1 MSNRSPLQS
10 LPTDPPQETAS
21 LDAATLL
28 RALEEAER
36 ASPQGSLL
44 LMPLR
49 DEQGTI
55 TDFECLSANPAADS
69 ILGPAEGGLAGH
81 RLRKLLPER
90 DAAGWL
96 AVLCSAEGS
105 GHPISAELS
114 MAYPDSRGEGW
125 LHCTVMKLRDFL
137 IARFRDISLS
147 RRTEEAL
154 RQTRDRMVEILE
166 GTPDAFFMVDAN
178 WNFTYVN
185 AHSEDLSSRPR
196 EQMLSR
202 SLWEM
207 IPRLAAPPYE
217 QALRR
222 AMIHRVTYRFEAHF
236 PPEHWF
242 EVHIYPSGQGLSAFF
257 REIRDRKRLEAE
269 RDALLAREHSLRL
282 EAEALAQQRT
292 RELLAAQEKL
302 VQSEKLAVAGQL
314 AAGVGHE
321 INNPLSFVIGN
332 LHFALEALG
341 ALSGPLSSTEA
352 LQEPLEALREA
363 RTGAERIRVILTDLK
378 RFARA
383 DESLLGP
390 VDVREALEFS
400 LSMAMPHLRHRAQ
413 VERRYSPVPKAL
425 ANDAKL
431 GQVFLH
437 LLMNAAHAI
446 PEGDAVRYRLTL
458 TTRMEDGRVVVEV
471 SDTGRGMTPE
481 VLERAFEPF
490 FTTKSMG
497 EGMGLGLSICLGLVQ
512 SMKGELSAT
521 SKPGMGT
528 TFRVVLPTSLA
539 PAPVLTPVS
548 AAKVS
553 RRRRVLV
560 IDDEPGMAS
569 VFRRILGRSHEV
581 VVAESGREALELLE
595 KDDAFDRI
603 FCDLMMADLTGMDV
617 YEALVSRQKD
627 CLERFVFMTGGS
639 FTERARTFLQ
649 TVPFPLIDKPFDPQ
663 HIRDLVAQAPSL
675 PGPRA

>member
-1 MSNRSPLQS
+1 MSGATPLQQD
-10 LPTDPPQETAS
+10 TGQVD
-21 LDAATLL
+21 DALLL
-28 RALEEAER
+28 RALVEAER
-36 ASPQGSLL
+36 VSPDGSLIL
-44 LMPLR
+44 LPAR
-49 DEQGTI
+49 DSQGMI
-55 TDFECLSANPAADS
+55 IDFECLAANPSAEA
-69 ILGPAEGGLAGH
+69 ILTATQERLIGQP
-81 RLRKLLPER
+81 LRKMLPER
-90 DAAGWL
+90 DAVGWL
-96 AVLCSAEGS
+96 ALLCSVEAS
-105 GHPISAELS
+105 GQPISADLS
-114 MAYPDSRGEGW
+114 VAYADSRGEGW
-125 LHCTVMKLRDFL
+125 LSCTVVKVRSFL
-137 IARFRDISLS
+137 IARFRDVSVA

-154 RQTRDRMVEILE
+154 RQARDRMVEILE
-166 GTPDAFFMVDAN
+166 GTPDAFFTVDAN
-178 WNFTYVN
+178 WNLTYVN
-185 AHSEDLSSRPR
+185 AHTEELSALPR

-207 IPRLAAPPYE
+207 IPKLAKAPYE
-217 QALRR
+217 EALRR
-222 AMIHRVTYRFEAHF
+222 VMAERNLDRFEALF
-236 PPEHWF
+236 PPDHWY
-242 EVHIYPSGQGLSAFF
+242 EVHAYPSGQGLSAFF
-257 REIRDRKRLEAE
+257 RKIRDRKRLEVE
-269 RDALLAREHSLRL
+269 RNALLAREHSLRL

-321 INNPLSFVIGN
+321 INNPLSFVLGN

-341 ALSGPLSSTEA
+341 ALSGPLSSTDV
-352 LQEPLEALREA
+352 LQEPLEALRDA
-363 RTGAERIRVILTDLK
+363 RTGAERIRGILTDLK

-390 VDVREALEFS
+390 VDVQEALEFS

-413 VERRYSPVPKAL
+413 VERRYSPVPKVL
-425 ANDAKL
+425 GNEAKL

-437 LLMNAAHAI
+437 LLMNAAHAT
-446 PEGDAVRYRLTL
+446 PEGDAARHQITL
-458 TTRMEDGRVVVEV
+458 STRMEDGRVVVEV
-471 SDTGRGMTPE
+471 SDTGRGMVPE

-521 SKPGMGT
+521 SKPGVGS
-528 TFRVVLPTSLA
+528 TFRVVLPTSTQQTQI
-539 PAPVLTPVS
+539 LTPTTV
-548 AAKVS
+548 AKAS

-560 IDDEPGMAS
+560 IDDEPGIAA
-569 VFRRILGRSHEV
+569 VFRRIIGRSHEV
-581 VVAESGREALELLE
+581 VVVQSGREALALLE

-617 YEALVSRQKD
+617 YETLAIHRKD

-649 TVPFPLIDKPFDPQ
+649 TVPFPRIDKPFDPE
-663 HIRDLVAQAPSL
+663 HIRDLVAQSPVL
-675 PGPRA
+675 PGSRA